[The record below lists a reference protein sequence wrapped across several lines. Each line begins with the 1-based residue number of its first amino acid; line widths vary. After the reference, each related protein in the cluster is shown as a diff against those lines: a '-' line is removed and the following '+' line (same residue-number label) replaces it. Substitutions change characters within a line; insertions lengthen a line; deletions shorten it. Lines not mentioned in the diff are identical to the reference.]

1 MKLSEISIDR
11 PVTRDGSI
19 AEHVEHQRLA
29 TKGSVLETRT
39 DHLARLE
46 VSDDESA
53 DYVDKLSSILDLV
66 AQLGELDTQDV
77 VPMAHPLDMT
87 QRLRPDEVTEINER
101 DRFQLNARETG
112 DGFYRVPKVI
122 EQG

>member
-1 MKLSEISIDR
+1 MALTK
-11 PVTRDGSI
+11 RDVEYI
-19 AEHVEHQRLA
+19 A
-29 TKGSVLETRT
+29 
-39 DHLARLE
+39 HLARLE

-101 DRFQLNARETG
+101 NRFQLNACETG